1 MAFEFTVDN
10 FQEEALDSD
19 IPVMVDFY
27 ADWCAPCRM
36 IAPIINELAEEY
48 ENKVK
53 IGKLNIDEHSEIS
66 NRYGIMSIPTIL
78 FIKNGEVINKV
89 QGAVPKTKLNDTIQ
103 TVLK

>member
-1 MAFEFTVDN
+1 
-10 FQEEALDSD
+10 
-19 IPVMVDFY
+19 MVDFY

>member
-1 MAFEFTVDN
+1 FEFTVDN